1 MTENQPTIT
10 PEALSLLAERAG
22 LKLLPT
28 ELAQLCRAYPILE
41 HMKAVVR
48 KPHSYDSQSAHV
60 FELTKRE
67 VGG

>member
-1 MTENQPTIT
+1 VTKNQPTIT
-10 PEALSLLAERAG
+10 PEALSLLAERVG

-28 ELAQLCRAYPILE
+28 ELEQLCRAYPTLE
-41 HMKAVVR
+41 HMKALVR
-48 KPHSYDSQSAHV
+48 KPRSYDSQSAHV